1 LERFKNARQSPPNL
15 KKAAKTMFRAKSSF
29 ASRATI
35 LVTAAAATIAIST
48 TLPARAE
55 AVKYADQGKE
65 WPALRQPFY
74 TEDQGSRLIPLAWIE
89 ALELPDGKKFMADGL
104 ARYGYLPNE
113 NSDLPVGFVAANE
126 NGVKTLGMT
135 CSACHT
141 RQIEINGEPL
151 RIDGGPGIVDMQG
164 FWGDL
169 HNAVGAVLAT
179 DAAFRKFAD
188 AVLGP
193 SASDNARKILR
204 QEVGDWYLPFDIMTS
219 KSLPTPPWG
228 PGRLDAVSQ
237 IFNRV
242 AGLDIGTSPTHIIE
256 NNIAMADAPVRY
268 PFLWN
273 AARQDFTQWP
283 GFAKNGDDIL
293 GLARNVGEVY
303 GVFGIFH
310 PRKNPFLPM
319 GMEYLDH
326 SSLNMPGLM
335 NLETWIKEIEP
346 PKWPGKIDKD
356 LAERGKAIFDKPEKE
371 GGCGRSCH
379 QETIVATR
387 PCSTQKTWATP
398 VQDVGTDARQAHVLE
413 RRAQTGVLEGQ
424 IILKPPFS
432 KLGKEAPIIDILTVA
447 VVESILRAP
456 VHFQDLALYEP
467 LLRDCQDIKHPPDVA
482 TFLDS
487 KLMQEMPKKRLDD
500 IMKMQGGL
508 ENLYNAP
515 PAQPVA
521 KFEAR
526 VLKGIWATAPYL
538 HNGSVPTLWDL
549 LKPPMKRA
557 ATFKVGPAYDLEN
570 VGLAKEQ
577 TKFGDY
583 IYQTTAAGDCAPGK
597 RDESGNSRCGHNYG
611 TTLSDAEKKALL
623 EYLKSL

>member
-1 LERFKNARQSPPNL
+1 
-15 KKAAKTMFRAKSSF
+15 M
-29 ASRATI
+29 

-48 TLPARAE
+48 ALPARAE

-74 TEDQGSRLIPLAWIE
+74 TQDQGSRLIPLAWIE
-89 ALELPDGKKFMADGL
+89 ALKLPDGKKFMADGL

-113 NSDLPVGFVAANE
+113 NSDLPVGFVAADE
-126 NGVKTLGMT
+126 KGVKTLGMT

-141 RQIEINGEPL
+141 RQIEINGAPL

-169 HNAVGAVLAT
+169 DKAVGAVLAT
-179 DAAFRKFAD
+179 DAAFSEFAD

-193 SASDNARKILR
+193 SVSDNARKILR
-204 QEVGDWYLPFDIMTS
+204 QEVGDWYLPFDIMTR

-256 NNIAMADAPVRY
+256 DNIAMADAPVRY

-283 GFAKNGDDIL
+283 GFAQNGDNIL

-310 PRKNPFLPM
+310 PQKNPFLPM

-326 SSLNMPGLM
+326 SSLNMAGLM
-335 NLETWIKEIEP
+335 NLETWIKKIEP
-346 PKWPGKIDKD
+346 PKWPGKIDKR
-356 LAERGKAIFDKPEKE
+356 LAERGKAIFDKPETE
-371 GGCGRSCH
+371 GGCGPSCH
-379 QETIVATR
+379 RERRGAAR
-387 PCSTQKTWATP
+387 YCSTQETWATALW
-398 VQDVGTDARQAHVLE
+398 DVGTDAREAHVLE

-432 KLGKEAPIIDILTVA
+432 KLGKEAPITDILTVA

-456 VHFQDLALYEP
+456 VHFQDLALYGP
-467 LLRDCQDIKHPPDVA
+467 LLRDCQESHLKHPSQVA
-482 TFLDS
+482 AFLGS
-487 KLMQEMPKKRLDD
+487 KFMRAMPKKFLQN
-500 IMKMQGGL
+500 IKKMQGGL
-508 ENLYNAP
+508 ENLYSAP
-515 PAQPVA
+515 PAKPMA

-538 HNGSVPTLWDL
+538 HNGSVPTLWEL
-549 LKPPMKRA
+549 LKQPKDRA
-557 ATFKVGPAYDLEN
+557 PTFKVGPAYDLEN

-577 TKFGDY
+577 MKFGDY
-583 IYQTTAAGDCAPGK
+583 ALQTTAADDCAPGK
-597 RDESGNSRCGHNYG
+597 HDDSGNSRCGHNYG

>member
-1 LERFKNARQSPPNL
+1 
-15 KKAAKTMFRAKSSF
+15 MFRAESNF

-35 LVTAAAATIAIST
+35 LVTTAAAATIAIST
-48 TLPARAE
+48 ALPARAE

-65 WPALRQPFY
+65 WPALRKLFY
-74 TEDQGSRLIPLAWIE
+74 TQDQGSRLIPLAWME
-89 ALELPDGKKFMADGL
+89 ALKLPDGKKFMADGL

-113 NSDLPVGFVAANE
+113 NSDLPVGFVAADE
-126 NGVKTLGMT
+126 NGVKTLGLT

-141 RQIEINGEPL
+141 RQIEINGVPL
-151 RIDGGPGIVDMQG
+151 RIDGGPGMVDIQG

-169 HNAVGAVLAT
+169 DKAVGAVLDS

-193 SASDNARKILR
+193 SVSDNARKILR
-204 QEVGDWYLPFDIMTS
+204 QEVGDWYLPFDIMTR

-256 NNIAMADAPVRY
+256 NNIEMAEAPVRY

-283 GFAKNGDDIL
+283 GFAENGDDIL
-293 GLARNVGEVY
+293 GLARNIGEVY

-310 PRKNPFLPM
+310 PRKTPFLPM

-326 SSLNMPGLM
+326 SSLNMTGLM
-335 NLETWIKEIEP
+335 KLETWIKKIEP

-371 GGCGRSCH
+371 GGCGPSCH
-379 QETIVATR
+379 QETKGAAR
-387 PCSTQKTWATP
+387 FCSTQETWATP
-398 VQDVGTDARQAHVLE
+398 LQDVGTDAREAHVLE

-424 IILKPPFS
+424 ILKPPFS
-432 KLGKEAPIIDILTVA
+432 KLGEEARIIDILTVA

-467 LLRDCQDIKHPPDVA
+467 LLRGCQESHWMDPSRLA
-482 TFLDS
+482 AFLSS
-487 KLMQEMPKKRLDD
+487 KFMQAMPKTLLQDT
-500 IMKMQGGL
+500 MKMQDGL
-508 ENLYNAP
+508 KNLYNVP
-515 PAQPVA
+515 PAETVA

-538 HNGSVPTLWDL
+538 HNGSVPTLWEL
-549 LKPPMKRA
+549 LKQPKYRA
-557 ATFKVGPAYDLEN
+557 PTFKVGPAYDLQD
-570 VGLAKEQ
+570 VGLAEEQ

-583 IYQTTAAGDCAPGK
+583 TFQSTAADDCAPGK
-597 RDESGNSRCGHNYG
+597 HDASGNSRCGHGYG